1 MCANIFRA
9 VGRSLAVLGLALSI
23 LSTPTFAPIAQGANT
38 ACAPTSSK
46 SNGAD
51 RIYTFTGATVCDWTI
66 PAGWTSFTAEIV
78 GGGGGGGGGS
88 WAGTTGGG
96 GGGGA
101 PGSKRVALVSATAGN
116 TVTISIGAGGSAGSG
131 AASQGSTTGN
141 NGGAGGLSSFTFSAS
156 DSFTANGGG
165 GGFGASS
172 DTGGAGGF
180 GGGLKIGTSTY
191 SEANGGSQNS
201 GNGGEGKVQTPGTS
215 ASATSSYPGWS
226 YIATGYANRFDLKG
240 GGGGARTGT
249 NLDAGTT
256 TGTSSGGSSTN
267 TAQAGKSNTGSG
279 GGGGAGCSGASATCA
294 NRSGGAGASGYIM
307 IYRDFGL
314 FLLNQERTS
323 SNPALNTSSM
333 AVGIA
338 PTFPTIF
345 AAGPLGSVT
354 YSVSPSLP
362 AGLSLNTSTGVLSGV
377 PTAATPNAFYRFL
390 ATDSDGTSATI
401 SWPLIINK
409 GTGTTPTF
417 SDGNL
422 VFGVPTALTASGGT
436 GTGDLT
442 FSTSSTD
449 CVLSGTRG
457 ETVTAQ
463 KSSGTCTIVV
473 QKAGDAN
480 WYSASKA
487 AGFTMTKRASSLSIS
502 VSPSSPREAGT
513 SITISATVGS
523 GQTGTVT
530 FNANSSPITSCG
542 VSGAVTISGTSAT
555 CTWIPS
561 ATGSPFTLTASYGGD
576 TNYQNVSSNS
586 LSYTIYPSIALSYPG
601 ISTTFGT
608 AKSSTPSISGGT
620 GSTSSWSWAIAKAS
634 DASAV
639 TGISINSSGVVTAA
653 TSTAT
658 GTYSMQVTVT
668 DTVGVTKSALVNVV
682 VGLSSAANSSIT
694 SSVSSTTS
702 GAVIR
707 LTATVLA
714 SATGTFAFKFGAT
727 TVSGCG
733 SVAISSGSATC
744 DWTTPS
750 AAGSPYS
757 VTAVYSGDANFA
769 TSTTSA
775 LAITILSPG
784 TFTYTSQNI
793 VFGDGATVTPSISGG
808 SGNFTSW
815 TVVKVSDSS
824 TVFGI
829 SINASGVVTVAQ
841 NLAAGTYNMRIAA
854 SDSNGVSGSGSLQIV
869 ITQATSTTITLSVRT
884 ITGTSLTGATLGRQV
899 RLYVA
904 LSNPLLGSIT
914 FSDARGTLCT
924 AFASSFS
931 AECWWGPGDAT
942 YSPYSITASFA
953 GNSNAAAATSNTI
966 TNFIWNPAMSVT
978 HANRSVETG
987 KTAAITPT
995 VSGGTGAA
1003 STWGWGISQNLTGAA
1018 IGGITIDSS
1027 GVIRVS
1033 GSGAPGTYSM
1043 VVQSADLAGA
1053 YFYNYV
1059 TITISDIVAPS
1070 ITISSSSESATTG
1083 NPITGFTITNSG
1095 SDIDSFSI
1103 DGSLPA
1109 GVVFDSGTGQISGTP
1124 SETVTALVITLTA
1137 SNFAGSDTET
1147 YTLTITAG
1155 AGGSATITLAL
1166 TGGAVVASKG
1176 TAVNIIAT
1184 INVAGKVKFMANG
1197 KVITGCAAKS
1207 ATTSA
1212 TCSWKPSIQG
1222 QSVALTAILNPT
1234 SGSFSNVRSSALN
1247 VGVSRR
1253 SGRR

>member
-1 MCANIFRA
+1 MRATIFRA
-9 VGRSLAVLGLALSI
+9 VGRTFALLGLALSM
-23 LSTPTFAPIAQGANT
+23 LSIPTIAPVAQAANT
-38 ACAPTSSK
+38 ACSPTSGKNS
-46 SNGAD
+46 SAD

-101 PGSKRVALVSATAGN
+101 PGSKRVASVSATAGN
-116 TVTISIGAGGSAGSG
+116 TVTISIGAGGAAGSG
-131 AASQGSTTGN
+131 AASQGATTGN
-141 NGGAGGLSSFTFSAS
+141 NGAAGGLSSFVFSAS

-165 GGFGASS
+165 GGYGASS

-180 GGGLKIGTSTY
+180 GGGFKSGATTY
-191 SEANGGSQNS
+191 SEVNGGAQNS
-201 GNGGEGKVQTPGTS
+201 GNGGEGKLS
-215 ASATSSYPGWS
+215 AAGSTSATSSYPGWS
-226 YIATGYANRFDLKG
+226 SSATGYANRFYVKG

-249 NLDAGTT
+249 SLDGGTN
-256 TGTSSGGSSTN
+256 GTSSGGSSTN
-267 TAQAGKSNTGSG
+267 TAQAGNSNSGSG

-294 NRSGGAGASGYIM
+294 NRSGGAGASGYIL
-307 IYRDFGL
+307 IYRDFDL
-314 FLLNQERTS
+314 SILNQNRIS
-323 SNPALNTSSM
+323 SNPALNTSAM
-333 AVGIA
+333 AVGIT

-362 AGLSLNTSTGVLSGV
+362 AGLSFNTSTGVLSGV
-377 PTAATPNAFYRFL
+377 PTAATPNAFYAFT
-390 ATDSDGTSATI
+390 ATDSYGNSNTTS
-401 SWPLIINK
+401 WVLLVNK
-409 GTGTTPTF
+409 GTGATPTF

-422 VFGVPTALTASGGT
+422 VYGVATALTASGGT
-436 GTGDLT
+436 GTGALT

-530 FNANSSPITSCG
+530 FSANSSPISSCG
-542 VSGAVTISGTSAT
+542 ISGAVTISGTSAT

-620 GSTSSWSWAIAKAS
+620 GSSSSWSWAIAKAS

-658 GTYSMQVTVT
+658 GTYSMQVTAT

-682 VGLSSAANSSIT
+682 VGLSSAANPSIT
-694 SSVSSTTS
+694 STVSSTTS

-714 SATGTFAFKFGAT
+714 SATGTFAFKYGAT

-750 AAGSPYS
+750 ASGSPYS
-757 VTAVYSGDANFA
+757 VTAVYSGDVNFA
-769 TSTTSA
+769 TSTTTA
-775 LAITILSPG
+775 LAITVLSPG
-784 TFTYTSQNI
+784 TFTYVSQNI
-793 VFGDGATVTPSISGG
+793 VFGDGATVIPSISGG
-808 SGNFTSW
+808 SGNFTTW
-815 TVVKVSDSS
+815 TVVNASDSS

-829 SINASGVVTVAQ
+829 SINGSGVVTIAQ
-841 NLAAGTYNMRIAA
+841 NLAAGSYNMRVAA
-854 SDSNGVSGSGSLQIV
+854 ADSNGVSGSGSLQIV
-869 ITQATSTTITLSVRT
+869 ITQATSTTMTLSVRT
-884 ITGTSLTGATLGRQV
+884 VNGTSITGATLGRQV

-904 LSNPLLGSIT
+904 LSNPILGSIT

-924 AFASSFS
+924 TYAASFS
-931 AECWWGPGDAT
+931 AECWWGPSDAT
-942 YSPYSITASFA
+942 YSPYAITATFA

-978 HANRSVETG
+978 HANRTVETG
-987 KTAAITPT
+987 KTATITPT
-995 VSGGTGAA
+995 VSGGTGAT
-1003 STWGWGISQNLTGAA
+1003 STWGWGLTQNITGAA
-1018 IGGITIDSS
+1018 IGGIRINSS
-1027 GVIRVS
+1027 GVITVS
-1033 GSGAPGTYSM
+1033 GSVAPATYSM

-1059 TITISDIVAPS
+1059 TITVSDLVAPS

-1083 NPITGFTITNSG
+1083 SPITGFTVSNTG

-1103 DGSLPA
+1103 DQSLPS
-1109 GVVFDSGTGQISGTP
+1109 GVSFDSATGQISGTP

-1166 TGGAVVASKG
+1166 TGGALVASKG
-1176 TAVNIIAT
+1176 TAINVIAT
-1184 INVAGKVKFMANG
+1184 INVAGRVKFMANG

-1207 ATTSA
+1207 GTTTV
-1212 TCSWKPSIQG
+1212 TCIWKPTVQG
-1222 QSVALTAILNPT
+1222 QNVSITAVLNPT
-1234 SGSFSNVRSSALN
+1234 SNSYSSVKSGALN
-1247 VGVSRR
+1247 VGVKRR
-1253 SGRR
+1253 TGARS